1 MFWLAKR
8 LIEYSH
14 DPAEGK
20 QSQQKSG
27 IAGAQHQE
35 GEPPRT
41 AVQDGA
47 ASSPRLP
54 SGSRWPHI
62 VVSTCF
68 RRERAEVNEADR
80 VAHKAMTTAAQHTPA
95 DLGQFGTADR
105 TTRQH
110 WTRVGLRQAGLHET
124 KFDPV
129 AQQQVDPRH
138 GSQGLER
145 AAQDRHPSG
154 RRDKG
159 LKFDRRRVEDLASH
173 GKSGPNELPAPKG
186 WRPRMVF
193 AYRGAALP
201 ERPLY
206 PLAQMFQPP

>member
-27 IAGAQHQE
+27 IAGAQDQE

-54 SGSRWPHI
+54 SGSRWP

-68 RRERAEVNEADR
+68 GRERAEVNEADL

-110 WTRVGLRQAGLHET
+110 RTSSSLRQARLHQA
-124 KFDPV
+124 KLDPV
-129 AQQQVDPRH
+129 AQQQVDTRRH
-138 GSQGLER
+138 AQRLKR
-145 AAQDRHPSG
+145 PAQDWHPLGWSH
-154 RRDKG
+154 KG
-159 LKFDRRRVEDLASH
+159 LKFDRRRIEDLALHDKPGTS
-173 GKSGPNELPAPKG
+173 ELLAPKG
-186 WRPRMVF
+186 WRPR
-193 AYRGAALP
+193 
-201 ERPLY
+201 
-206 PLAQMFQPP
+206 